1 MIFTIDGAD
10 AKDLDDAISLRRLPG
25 GGYRLGVHIADVS
38 HYIKEK
44 TALDRLVMQMIG
56 ADSLREVIAF
66 PKVKDASCLMTNK
79 PIDAV
84 VLMLGTNDLLQGASA
99 EEAGARM
106 ERFLLQLTRSGEEV
120 FLIAP
125 PPMQA
130 GEWPDAAALCE
141 STKLASCYASVA
153 EKLGC
158 PFVDAGEWGIGLCF
172 DGVHFTEEGHRR
184 FADSLAAFLDKRWN
198 VE

>member
-1 MIFTIDGAD
+1 MRTEGDERMKIVCYGDSNTYGYDPRSWFGERYEEQICWVERLGINLGCETLNAGLNGREIPRSEE
-10 AKDLDDAISLRRLPG
+10 AIIHAGEYLRSLRG
-25 GGYRLGVHIADVS
+25 DAV
-38 HYIKEK
+38 
-44 TALDRLVMQMIG
+44 LVM
-56 ADSLREVIAF
+56 
-66 PKVKDASCLMTNK
+66 
-79 PIDAV
+79 
-84 VLMLGTNDLLQGASA
+84 LGSNDLLQGASA

-106 ERFLLQLTRSGEEV
+106 ERFLLQLTRSGETAG
-120 FLIAP
+120 LIAP

-198 VE
+198 AE